1 MKFSIRGKFEFEM
14 KFLLVNNYIYYYYY
28 IIIIHSRNE
37 TRVRETF
44 SMTIRPKHLGVSEQM
59 NPCGIRKQA
68 RISP

>member
-1 MKFSIRGKFEFEM
+1 MKFSIREKFEFEM
-14 KFLLVNNYIYYYYY
+14 KFLLVKNYIYYYY

-44 SMTIRPKHLGVSEQM
+44 SMTIRPKHLGVSERM

>member
-1 MKFSIRGKFEFEM
+1 MKFSIREKFEFEM
-14 KFLLVNNYIYYYYY
+14 KFLLVKNYIYYYY

-44 SMTIRPKHLGVSEQM
+44 SMTIRPKHLGVSERM
-59 NPCGIRKQA
+59 NPRGIRKQA